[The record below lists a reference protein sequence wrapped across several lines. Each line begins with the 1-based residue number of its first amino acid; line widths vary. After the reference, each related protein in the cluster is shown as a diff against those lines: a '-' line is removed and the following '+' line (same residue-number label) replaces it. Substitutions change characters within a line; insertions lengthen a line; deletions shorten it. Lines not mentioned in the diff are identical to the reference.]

1 MAPKRAT
8 FLSYG
13 DDDKCAD
20 IRKFLEDMGVLLDIR
35 DLEKRPLSVDE
46 LTKMIGHIHIEHFLN
61 PASKS
66 YQKNNLGENN
76 VERPDI
82 IKLMAQDHTLIR
94 RPIIRTNRL
103 LTVGCDRRKICEMLQ
118 LPLNGK
124 PPADDDKENGGI
136 RPEAISSGTK

>member
-8 FLSYG
+8 FMSYG
-13 DDDKCAD
+13 EDTQCAD
-20 IRKFLEDMGVLLDIR
+20 IRKFLLDMGVLLDIR
-35 DLEKRPLSVDE
+35 DLEKKPLTEDE
-46 LTKMIGHIHIEHFLN
+46 LNRMIGYIHVEHFLN
-61 PASKS
+61 PLSKS
-66 YQKNNLGENN
+66 YQKHNLGENN
-76 VERPDI
+76 VGRDEI
-82 IKLMAQDHTLIR
+82 IALMAKDHTLIR

-124 PPADDDKENGGI
+124 PPDDEKENGGI